1 MIAPAEFDYDVLV
14 IGSGF
19 GGSVSALRLSEK
31 GYRVGVLEAG
41 RRWGSGDFPK
51 TTWQLRDFLW
61 LPKLGL
67 TGPQQLTALKN
78 TFILSAAGVGGGSLI
93 YGNTLYEP
101 ASPFYTD
108 PQWAHITDWRSEL
121 APYYDQAKRML
132 GVAPNPRMTAAD
144 EAMRQVAEDL
154 GAADTFRAT
163 DVGVFF
169 GAPGLTVSDPYFG
182 GAGPDRAGC
191 IFCTQCLTGCP
202 NNAKNTTETNYLYLA
217 EHAGAQIHPLTT
229 VTDVRPRPDGGY
241 DVFTVRSGRW
251 IRKAAQRFT
260 AEHVVFSAA
269 ALGTQ
274 KLLHK
279 LRDCG
284 SLPGISP
291 RLGELSRT
299 NSEAIVH
306 AKSKRRTE
314 FAQGIAITSSIHPT
328 PETHVEACHYGK
340 GSNAMHLMAVPLI
353 DGERHRLLRF
363 LLFCLRHPV
372 RLLHSLWVRRASEK
386 TISLLV
392 MQAADNSL
400 TTYRKRG
407 LFGTKLTSKQGR
419 GEPNPVWIPDGHDV
433 ARRVAEKIGGYAEGT
448 AGDLVKVPMTGHFI
462 GGVTIGEDAE
472 HGVVDPYQRLYGYPG
487 LHVVDG
493 STITA
498 NLGVNPSLTITAQ
511 SERAM
516 AFWPNKGQADP
527 RPPLGSPYRRI
538 RPVQPSMPAVP
549 ASAVGALHLPLV
561 DIS

>member
-1 MIAPAEFDYDVLV
+1 KY
-14 IGSGF
+14 
-19 GGSVSALRLSEK
+19 
-31 GYRVGVLEAG
+31 
-41 RRWGSGDFPK
+41 
-51 TTWQLRDFLW
+51 
-61 LPKLGL
+61 
-67 TGPQQLTALKN
+67 
-78 TFILSAAGVGGGSLI
+78 
-93 YGNTLYEP
+93 
-101 ASPFYTD
+101 
-108 PQWAHITDWRSEL
+108 
-121 APYYDQAKRML
+121 
-132 GVAPNPRMTAAD
+132 
-144 EAMRQVAEDL
+144 
-154 GAADTFRAT
+154 
-163 DVGVFF
+163 
-169 GAPGLTVSDPYFG
+169 
-182 GAGPDRAGC
+182 
-191 IFCTQCLTGCP
+191 
-202 NNAKNTTETNYLYLA
+202 
-217 EHAGAQIHPLTT
+217 
-229 VTDVRPRPDGGY
+229 
-241 DVFTVRSGRW
+241 
-251 IRKAAQRFT
+251 
-260 AEHVVFSAA
+260 
-269 ALGTQ
+269 
-274 KLLHK
+274 
-279 LRDCG
+279 
-284 SLPGISP
+284 
-291 RLGELSRT
+291 
-299 NSEAIVH
+299 
-306 AKSKRRTE
+306 RTE

-462 GGVTIGEDAE
+462 GGVTIGEDAD

-527 RPPLGSPYRRI
+527 RPPLDFCRNLTPAEWDAPSMADGWRI
-538 RPVQPSMPAVP
+538 RDVVAHMGATAHAFLTPGLITVMRTKEIERLNDGDVHARADRPPAELLDEYLGYFPLRLMPSTAIFDWHVHLRHDIAPALGRPGPPTDESRMTAVVEWLTALLQQSHQQQLSWLREPV
-549 ASAVGALHLPLV
+549 ALTLRGQGGGSWIIEPRTNRAKFRVRQCEGDRAAAHIAGRTEDFPVWATTRKPWRECDVAITGDDQLAARVLDAINLV
-561 DIS
+561 